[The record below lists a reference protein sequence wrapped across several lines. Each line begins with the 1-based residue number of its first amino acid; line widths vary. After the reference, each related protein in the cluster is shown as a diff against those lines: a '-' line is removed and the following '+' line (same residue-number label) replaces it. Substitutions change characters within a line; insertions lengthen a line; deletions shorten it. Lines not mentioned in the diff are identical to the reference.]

1 MSWAEAADLGLT
13 GPALVLAGPD
23 EVAAAACAWVATLCS
38 GSREFHIAL
47 AGGSTPRRLYQRLSR
62 EYKTEVDWARWHVW
76 FGDERGVAPDDEAS
90 NFRMAHVSLLR
101 HVGIPENQVHRM
113 PADDVNLGDGAR
125 RYNTEC
131 GDSIPQLHGMPR
143 FDLVLLGLGE
153 DGHTASLFPGD
164 PALSIQD
171 RACTTSRAVNEP
183 RNRLTLTYAAIN
195 SAAHVAFLV
204 TGSGKGAAL
213 RAVQEQSVP
222 AAAVKLHD
230 GELVWFLDQ
239 AAADSLQSADEVSV

>member
-1 MSWAEAADLGLT
+1 MSWPQAADLGLT
-13 GPALVLAGPD
+13 GPALVLPGPA
-23 EVAAAACAWVATLCS
+23 EVAAAACAWVAELCT

-47 AGGSTPRRLYQRLSR
+47 AGGSTPRQMYEHMSR
-62 EYKTEVDWARWHVW
+62 EYKTEVDWSRWHVW
-76 FGDERGVAPDDEAS
+76 FGDERAVAPDGEAS
-90 NFRMAHVSLLR
+90 NYRMADVSLLR
-101 HVGIPENQVHRM
+101 TVGIPENQVHRM
-113 PADDVNLGDGAR
+113 PADDSSLADGAS
-125 RYNTEC
+125 RYNTALSETM
-131 GDSIPQLHGMPR
+131 PQLRGMPR

-164 PALSIQD
+164 PALSVQD
-171 RACTTSRAVNEP
+171 RACTTSRAANEP

-213 RAVQEQSVP
+213 RAVQERSVP
-222 AAAVKLHD
+222 AAAVKPQD

-239 AAADSLQSADEVSV
+239 AAVDSLQSAGQSVW